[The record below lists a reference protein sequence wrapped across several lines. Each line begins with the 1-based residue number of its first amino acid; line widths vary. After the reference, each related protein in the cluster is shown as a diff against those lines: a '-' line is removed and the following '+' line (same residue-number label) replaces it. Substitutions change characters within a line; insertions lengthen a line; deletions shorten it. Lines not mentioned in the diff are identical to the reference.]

1 VKVKLTIELL
11 ALFGFFVCSRV
22 ARGCSDVGGS
32 SVVRGSGVADG
43 NRSASVVLARR
54 GSRCLRFRGGHVE
67 VESRHLCG
75 IGWVDEGG
83 WWMRRECEERK

>member
-32 SVVRGSGVADG
+32 RIVRGSGVVDG

-54 GSRCLRFRGGHVE
+54 GSRCLRFRGGHVK

-75 IGWVDEGG
+75 IGWVDEGV
-83 WWMRRECEERK
+83 WWTRREREETK